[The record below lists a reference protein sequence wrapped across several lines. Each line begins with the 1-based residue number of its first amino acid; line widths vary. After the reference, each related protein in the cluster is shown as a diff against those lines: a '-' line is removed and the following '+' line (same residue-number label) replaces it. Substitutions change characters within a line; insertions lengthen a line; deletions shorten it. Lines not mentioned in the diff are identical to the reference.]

1 MTPHTTTT
9 PNHQPHHSL
18 ARTPCHDLARQTSR
32 LARVVGVGVSCV
44 ALAVGALVAS
54 PGAAVAADPIT
65 HQDYVDYY
73 HLDSARAKGYTG
85 KGVIIALIDG
95 PVELSDPE
103 LAGATI
109 VDKSRC
115 TIEAP
120 MASRYHA
127 SGLAAVLVS
136 QNYGVAPDAT
146 LYTYQVTNKDTVST
160 GTCGTGA
167 SRLNSFD
174 KLINQAIDDGAQ
186 IISIS
191 QGSSSHDENLK
202 WAIARAMSQG
212 VIIVN
217 SAGNNARDDN
227 NNQMGWWS
235 GVVGVS
241 AIGTDGKFTSY
252 SSWGNGVTTA
262 AVGGP
267 IKARDF
273 DTGADATTEGT
284 SNSAALVSG
293 FLALAR
299 AKWPNATPNQILQL
313 LVATGLNPDKKWNKY
328 TGYGAIDPGKMA
340 NTDPSQYPDENPLAQ
355 KEGGSSPTVEEVRD
369 YSDGL
374 ISPFTATLPTSYVY
388 RGLDEIALSSTHNA
402 HLGTSPRYHTK

>member
-1 MTPHTTTT
+1 MTPHTT
-9 PNHQPHHSL
+9 PNHQPHHNL
-18 ARTPCHDLARQTSR
+18 APTPRHDLARQTSR

-54 PGAAVAADPIT
+54 PAAVAADPIT

-73 HLDSARAKGYTG
+73 HLDSARAKGITG

-227 NNQMGWWS
+227 NNQLGWWS

-252 SSWGNGVTTA
+252 SSWGNGVTTT

-267 IKARDF
+267 IKVRDF

-299 AKWPNATPNQILQL
+299 AKWPNATPNQLLQL
-313 LVATGLNPDKKWNKY
+313 LVNTTQNPDGKWDKY

-355 KEGGSSPTVEEVRD
+355 KEGGSSPTVEEVRN

>member
-1 MTPHTTTT
+1 MV
-9 PNHQPHHSL
+9 SMSRCVSSRVL
-18 ARTPCHDLARQTSR
+18 ASVRGRV
-32 LARVVGVGVSCV
+32 ARVVGVGVSCV

-73 HLDSARAKGYTG
+73 HLDSARAKGITG

-109 VDKSRC
+109 IDKSRC

-127 SGLAAVLVS
+127 SGLAALLVS

-227 NNQMGWWS
+227 TSQLGWWS

-273 DTGADATTEGT
+273 DTGADATTTGT

-328 TGYGAIDPGKMA
+328 TGYGAAAPGGML

-369 YSDGL
+369 YSDGV

>member
-1 MTPHTTTT
+1 MV
-9 PNHQPHHSL
+9 SM
-18 ARTPCHDLARQTSR
+18 SR
-32 LARVVGVGVSCV
+32 CVSSRVLGSVRGRVARVVGVGVSCV
-44 ALAVGALVAS
+44 ALAVGVLVAS
-54 PGAAVAADPIT
+54 PGAAVADPIT

-73 HLDSARAKGYTG
+73 HLDSARAKGITG
-85 KGVIIALIDG
+85 KGVIIALIDA
-95 PVELSDPE
+95 PVDTSDPE

-109 VDKSRC
+109 IDKSRC
-115 TIEAP
+115 TIEAS
-120 MASRYHA
+120 MDSRYHA
-127 SGLAAVLVS
+127 NGMAAVLVS

-146 LYTYQVTNKDTVST
+146 LYVYQMSIRKDPSA
-160 GTCGTGA
+160 GTCLQNGHKQDTYA
-167 SRLNSFD
+167 T
-174 KLINQAIDDGAQ
+174 LINQAIDDGAQ

-191 QGSSSHDENLK
+191 QDSPDHSENLK

-227 NNQMGWWS
+227 NNQLGWWS

-252 SSWGNGVTTA
+252 SSWGNGVTTT

-267 IKARDF
+267 IKVRDF
-273 DTGADATTEGT
+273 DTGADATTTGT

-299 AKWPNATPNQILQL
+299 AKWPNATPNQILQV

-328 TGYGAIDPGKMA
+328 TGYGAINPGGML

-369 YSDGL
+369 YSDGV

>member
-1 MTPHTTTT
+1 MTPHTTPTT
-9 PNHQPHHSL
+9 NHQPHHGP
-18 ARTPCHDLARQTSR
+18 APTPRHDLARQTSR

-73 HLDSARAKGYTG
+73 HLDSARAKGITG
-85 KGVIIALIDG
+85 KGVIIALIDA
-95 PVELSDPE
+95 PVDTSDPE

-191 QGSSSHDENLK
+191 LSSVDHSENLK

-227 NNQMGWWS
+227 NNQLGWWS

-252 SSWGNGVTTA
+252 SSWGNGVTTT

-267 IKARDF
+267 INVRKF
-273 DTGADATTEGT
+273 DTGNTTTTIGT

-299 AKWPNATPNQILQL
+299 AKWPNATPNQILQV

-328 TGYGAIDPGKMA
+328 TGYGAINPGGML

>member
-1 MTPHTTTT
+1 MV
-9 PNHQPHHSL
+9 SM
-18 ARTPCHDLARQTSR
+18 SR
-32 LARVVGVGVSCV
+32 CVSSRVLGSVRGRVARVVGVGVSCV
-44 ALAVGALVAS
+44 ALAVWALVAS

-73 HLDSARAKGYTG
+73 HLDSARAKGITG

-115 TIEAP
+115 TIEAS
-120 MASRYHA
+120 MDSRYHA
-127 SGLAAVLVS
+127 NGMAAVLVS

-146 LYTYQVTNKDTVST
+146 LYVYQMSIRKDPSA
-160 GTCGTGA
+160 GTCLQNGHKQDTYA
-167 SRLNSFD
+167 T
-174 KLINQAIDDGAQ
+174 LINQAIDDGAQ

-191 QGSSSHDENLK
+191 QDSVDHSENLK

-227 NNQMGWWS
+227 NNQLGWWS

-252 SSWGNGVTTA
+252 SSWGNGVTTT

-267 IKARDF
+267 IKVRDF
-273 DTGADATTEGT
+273 DTGADATTTGT

-299 AKWPNATPNQILQL
+299 AKWPNATPNQLLQL

-328 TGYGAIDPGKMA
+328 TGYGAINPGGML

-374 ISPFTATLPTSYVY
+374 ISPFTTTLPTSYVY

>member
-73 HLDSARAKGYTG
+73 HLDSARAKGITG

-252 SSWGNGVTTA
+252 SSWGNGVTTT

>member
-1 MTPHTTTT
+1 MVSMSRCVSSHV
-9 PNHQPHHSL
+9 L
-18 ARTPCHDLARQTSR
+18 ASVRGRV
-32 LARVVGVGVSCV
+32 ARVVGVGVSCV

-73 HLDSARAKGYTG
+73 HLDSARAKGITG

-115 TIEAP
+115 TIEAS
-120 MASRYHA
+120 MAGRYHA

-146 LYTYQVTNKDTVST
+146 LYTYQAASDDDPSV
-160 GTCGTGA
+160 GTCMQGNK
-167 SRLNSFD
+167 RLDTFAN
-174 KLINQAIDDGAQ
+174 LINQAIDDGAQ

-191 QGSSSHDENLK
+191 QSSGDHSENLK

-227 NNQMGWWS
+227 TGQLGWWS

-299 AKWPNATPNQILQL
+299 AKWPNATPNQILQV

-328 TGYGAIDPGKMA
+328 TGYGAINPGGML

-355 KEGGSSPTVEEVRD
+355 KEGGSSPTVEEVRN

>member
-1 MTPHTTTT
+1 MTPHTT
-9 PNHQPHHSL
+9 PNHQPHHNL
-18 ARTPCHDLARQTSR
+18 APTPRHDLARQTSR

-54 PGAAVAADPIT
+54 PAAVAADPIT

-73 HLDSARAKGYTG
+73 HLDSARAKGITG

-202 WAIARAMSQG
+202 WAIARALSQG

-227 NNQMGWWS
+227 NSQMGWWS

-252 SSWGNGVTTA
+252 SSWGNGVTTT

-273 DTGADATTEGT
+273 DTGADATTTGT

-299 AKWPNATPNQILQL
+299 AKWPNATPNQILQV

-328 TGYGAIDPGKMA
+328 TGYGAINPGGML

>member
-1 MTPHTTTT
+1 MTPHTTPTT
-9 PNHQPHHSL
+9 NHRHD
-18 ARTPCHDLARQTSR
+18 RTHAASHLDLARQTSR

-44 ALAVGALVAS
+44 ALAAGALVAS

-73 HLDSARAKGYTG
+73 HLDSARAKGITG

-227 NNQMGWWS
+227 TSQLGWWS

-241 AIGTDGKFTSY
+241 AIGTDGKSTSY

-267 IKARDF
+267 IKVRDF
-273 DTGADATTEGT
+273 DTGADATTTGT

-369 YSDGL
+369 YSDGV

>member
-1 MTPHTTTT
+1 MVSMSHCV
-9 PNHQPHHSL
+9 S
-18 ARTPCHDLARQTSR
+18 SR
-32 LARVVGVGVSCV
+32 VLGSVRGRVARVVGVGVSCV

-73 HLDSARAKGYTG
+73 HLDSARAKGITG

-115 TIEAP
+115 TIEAS
-120 MASRYHA
+120 MDSRYHA
-127 SGLAAVLVS
+127 NGMAAVLVS

-146 LYTYQVTNKDTVST
+146 LYVYQMSIRKDPSA
-160 GTCGTGA
+160 GTCLQNGHKQDTYA
-167 SRLNSFD
+167 T
-174 KLINQAIDDGAQ
+174 LINQAIDDGAQ

-191 QGSSSHDENLK
+191 QDSPDHSENLK

>member
-1 MTPHTTTT
+1 MV
-9 PNHQPHHSL
+9 SMSCCVSSRVL
-18 ARTPCHDLARQTSR
+18 ASVRGRV
-32 LARVVGVGVSCV
+32 ARVVGVGVSCV

-73 HLDSARAKGYTG
+73 HLDSARAKGITG
-85 KGVIIALIDG
+85 KGVIIALIDA
-95 PVELSDPE
+95 PVDTSDPE

-115 TIEAP
+115 TIEAS
-120 MASRYHA
+120 MDSRYHA
-127 SGLAAVLVS
+127 NGMAAVLVS

-146 LYTYQVTNKDTVST
+146 LYVYQMSIRKDPSA
-160 GTCGTGA
+160 GTCLQNGHKQDTYA
-167 SRLNSFD
+167 T
-174 KLINQAIDDGAQ
+174 LINQAIDDGAQ

-191 QGSSSHDENLK
+191 QDSPDHSENLK

-227 NNQMGWWS
+227 NNQLGWWS

-252 SSWGNGVTTA
+252 SSWGNGVTTT

-267 IKARDF
+267 INVRKF
-273 DTGADATTEGT
+273 DTGNTTTTIGT

-299 AKWPNATPNQILQL
+299 AKWPNATPNQILQV

-328 TGYGAIDPGKMA
+328 TGYGAINPGGML

>member
-1 MTPHTTTT
+1 MTPHTTPTPT
-9 PNHQPHHSL
+9 PNHNL
-18 ARTPCHDLARQTSR
+18 APTPRHDLAQQTSR

-115 TIEAP
+115 TIEAS
-120 MASRYHA
+120 MAGRYHA

-227 NNQMGWWS
+227 NSQMGWWS

-252 SSWGNGVTTA
+252 SSWGNGVTTT

-267 IKARDF
+267 IKVRDF
-273 DTGADATTEGT
+273 DTGADATTIGT

-299 AKWPNATPNQILQL
+299 AKWPNATPNQILQV

-328 TGYGAIDPGKMA
+328 TGYGAINPGGML

-355 KEGGSSPTVEEVRD
+355 KEGGSSPTVEEVRN

>member
-1 MTPHTTTT
+1 MTPHTT
-9 PNHQPHHSL
+9 PNHRHGHTHAAS
-18 ARTPCHDLARQTSR
+18 RHDLAQQTSR

-127 SGLAAVLVS
+127 SGLAALLVS

-227 NNQMGWWS
+227 NYQMGWWS

-299 AKWPNATPNQILQL
+299 AKWPNATPNQILQV

-328 TGYGAIDPGKMA
+328 TGYGAINPGGML

-374 ISPFTATLPTSYVY
+374 ISPFTTTLPTSYVY

>member
-1 MTPHTTTT
+1 MTPHTT
-9 PNHQPHHSL
+9 PNHQPHHNL
-18 ARTPCHDLARQTSR
+18 APTPRHDLARQTSR

-44 ALAVGALVAS
+44 ALAAGALVAS
-54 PGAAVAADPIT
+54 PAAVAADPIT

-73 HLDSARAKGYTG
+73 HLDSARAKGITG

-227 NNQMGWWS
+227 NYQMGWWS

-299 AKWPNATPNQILQL
+299 AKWPNATPNQILQV

-328 TGYGAIDPGKMA
+328 TGYGAINPGGML

>member
-1 MTPHTTTT
+1 MTPHTT
-9 PNHQPHHSL
+9 PNHRHDHTHAAS
-18 ARTPCHDLARQTSR
+18 RHDLAQQTSR

-54 PGAAVAADPIT
+54 PAAAVAADPIT

-73 HLDSARAKGYTG
+73 HLDSARAKGITG
-85 KGVIIALIDG
+85 KGVIIALIDA
-95 PVELSDPE
+95 PVDTSDPE

-115 TIEAP
+115 TIEAS
-120 MASRYHA
+120 MDSRYHA
-127 SGLAAVLVS
+127 NGMAAVLVS

-146 LYTYQVTNKDTVST
+146 LYVYQMSIRKDPSA
-160 GTCGTGA
+160 GTCLQNGHKQDTYA
-167 SRLNSFD
+167 T
-174 KLINQAIDDGAQ
+174 LINQAIDDGAQ

-191 QGSSSHDENLK
+191 QDSVDHSENLK

-227 NNQMGWWS
+227 NNQLGWWS

-267 IKARDF
+267 IKVRDF
-273 DTGADATTEGT
+273 DTGADATTTGT

-299 AKWPNATPNQILQL
+299 AKWPNATPNQILQV

-369 YSDGL
+369 YSDGV

>member
-1 MTPHTTTT
+1 M
-9 PNHQPHHSL
+9 
-18 ARTPCHDLARQTSR
+18 SR
-32 LARVVGVGVSCV
+32 CVSSRVLGSVRGRVARVVGVGVSCV
-44 ALAVGALVAS
+44 ALAVGVLVAS
-54 PGAAVAADPIT
+54 PGAAVADPIT

-115 TIEAP
+115 TIEAS
-120 MASRYHA
+120 MDSRYHA
-127 SGLAAVLVS
+127 NGMAAVLVS

-146 LYTYQVTNKDTVST
+146 LYVYQMSIRKDPSA
-160 GTCGTGA
+160 GTCLQNGHKQDTYA
-167 SRLNSFD
+167 T
-174 KLINQAIDDGAQ
+174 LINQAIDDGAQ

-191 QGSSSHDENLK
+191 QDSVDHSENLK

-227 NNQMGWWS
+227 NSQLGWWS

-252 SSWGNGVTTA
+252 SSWGNGVTTT

-267 IKARDF
+267 INVRKF
-273 DTGADATTEGT
+273 DTGNTATTIGT

-313 LVATGLNPDKKWNKY
+313 LVNTTQNPDGKWDKY

-374 ISPFTATLPTSYVY
+374 ISPFTTTLPTSYVY

>member
-1 MTPHTTTT
+1 MTPHTTPTPT
-9 PNHQPHHSL
+9 PNHNL
-18 ARTPCHDLARQTSR
+18 APTPRHDLARQTSR

-54 PGAAVAADPIT
+54 PAAVADPIT

-73 HLDSARAKGYTG
+73 HLDSARAKGITG

-227 NNQMGWWS
+227 NSQMGWWS

-273 DTGADATTEGT
+273 DTGADATTIGT

-299 AKWPNATPNQILQL
+299 AKWPNATPNQLLQL
-313 LVATGLNPDKKWNKY
+313 LVNTTQNPDGKWDKY
-328 TGYGAIDPGKMA
+328 TGYGAAAPGGML

-355 KEGGSSPTVEEVRD
+355 KEGGSSPTVEEVRN

>member
-1 MTPHTTTT
+1 MV
-9 PNHQPHHSL
+9 SMSRCVSSRVL
-18 ARTPCHDLARQTSR
+18 ASVRGRV
-32 LARVVGVGVSCV
+32 ARVVGVGVSCV

-54 PGAAVAADPIT
+54 PAAVADPIT

-73 HLDSARAKGYTG
+73 HLDSARAKGITG

-227 NNQMGWWS
+227 NSQMGWWS

-273 DTGADATTEGT
+273 DTGADATTIGT

-299 AKWPNATPNQILQL
+299 AKWPNATPNQLLQL
-313 LVATGLNPDKKWNKY
+313 LVNTTQNPDGKWDKY
-328 TGYGAIDPGKMA
+328 TGYGAAAPGGML

-355 KEGGSSPTVEEVRD
+355 KEGGSSPTVEEVRN

>member
-1 MTPHTTTT
+1 MTPHTTPTT
-9 PNHQPHHSL
+9 NHHHDHTHAAS
-18 ARTPCHDLARQTSR
+18 RHNLARQTSR

-44 ALAVGALVAS
+44 ALAVGVLVAS
-54 PGAAVAADPIT
+54 PGAAVADPIT

-73 HLDSARAKGYTG
+73 HLDSARAKGITG
-85 KGVIIALIDG
+85 KGVIIALIDA
-95 PVELSDPE
+95 PVDTSDPE

-115 TIEAP
+115 TIEAS
-120 MASRYHA
+120 MDSRYHA
-127 SGLAAVLVS
+127 NGMAAVLVS

-146 LYTYQVTNKDTVST
+146 LYVYQMSIRKDPSA
-160 GTCGTGA
+160 GTCLQNGHKQDTYA
-167 SRLNSFD
+167 T
-174 KLINQAIDDGAQ
+174 LINQAIDDGAQ

-191 QGSSSHDENLK
+191 QDSPDHSENLK

-227 NNQMGWWS
+227 NNQLGWWS

-252 SSWGNGVTTA
+252 SSWGNGVTTT

-267 IKARDF
+267 INVRKF
-273 DTGADATTEGT
+273 DTGNTTTTIGT

-299 AKWPNATPNQILQL
+299 AKWPNATPNQILQV

-328 TGYGAIDPGKMA
+328 TGYGAINPGGML

-369 YSDGL
+369 YSDGV

>member
-1 MTPHTTTT
+1 M
-9 PNHQPHHSL
+9 
-18 ARTPCHDLARQTSR
+18 
-32 LARVVGVGVSCV
+32 VGVGVSCV

-54 PGAAVAADPIT
+54 PAAVAADPIT

-73 HLDSARAKGYTG
+73 HLDSARAKGITG

-227 NNQMGWWS
+227 NSQMGWWS

-299 AKWPNATPNQILQL
+299 AKWPNATPNQILQV

-328 TGYGAIDPGKMA
+328 TGYGAINPGGML

>member
-1 MTPHTTTT
+1 M
-9 PNHQPHHSL
+9 SRCVSSRVL
-18 ARTPCHDLARQTSR
+18 ASVRGRV
-32 LARVVGVGVSCV
+32 ARVVGVGVSCV

-54 PGAAVAADPIT
+54 PRAAVAADPIT

-227 NNQMGWWS
+227 NSQMGWWS

-252 SSWGNGVTTA
+252 SSWGNGVTTT

-267 IKARDF
+267 IKVRDF

-299 AKWPNATPNQILQL
+299 AKWPNATPNQLLQL
-313 LVATGLNPDKKWNKY
+313 LINTTQNPDGKWDKY

>member
-1 MTPHTTTT
+1 MV
-9 PNHQPHHSL
+9 SMSRCVSSRVL
-18 ARTPCHDLARQTSR
+18 ASVRGRV
-32 LARVVGVGVSCV
+32 ARVVGVGVSCV

-54 PGAAVAADPIT
+54 PAAVAADPIT

-227 NNQMGWWS
+227 NSQMGWWS

-252 SSWGNGVTTA
+252 SSWGNGVTTT

-299 AKWPNATPNQILQL
+299 AKWPNATPNQLLQL
-313 LVATGLNPDKKWNKY
+313 LVNTTQNPDGKWDKY

-355 KEGGSSPTVEEVRD
+355 KEGGSSPTVEEVRN

>member
-1 MTPHTTTT
+1 M
-9 PNHQPHHSL
+9 SRCVSSRVL
-18 ARTPCHDLARQTSR
+18 ASVRGRV
-32 LARVVGVGVSCV
+32 ARVVGVGVSCV

-73 HLDSARAKGYTG
+73 HLDSARAKGITG
-85 KGVIIALIDG
+85 KGVIIALIDA
-95 PVELSDPE
+95 PVDTSDPE

-109 VDKSRC
+109 IDKSRC
-115 TIEAP
+115 TIEAS
-120 MASRYHA
+120 MDSRYHA
-127 SGLAAVLVS
+127 NGMAAVLVS

-146 LYTYQVTNKDTVST
+146 LYVYQMSIRKDPSA
-160 GTCGTGA
+160 GTCLQNGHKQDTYA
-167 SRLNSFD
+167 T
-174 KLINQAIDDGAQ
+174 LINQAIDDGAQ

-191 QGSSSHDENLK
+191 LSSVDHSENLK

-212 VIIVN
+212 VIIVSAVGN
-217 SAGNNARDDN
+217 SARDDN
-227 NNQMGWWS
+227 NSQMGWWS

-267 IKARDF
+267 IKVRDF
-273 DTGADATTEGT
+273 DTGADATTTGT

-299 AKWPNATPNQILQL
+299 AKWPNATPNQLLQL
-313 LVATGLNPDKKWNKY
+313 LVNTTQNPDGKWDKY

-369 YSDGL
+369 YSDGV

>member
-73 HLDSARAKGYTG
+73 HLDSARAKGITG

-267 IKARDF
+267 IKVRDF

>member
-1 MTPHTTTT
+1 MSHCV
-9 PNHQPHHSL
+9 S
-18 ARTPCHDLARQTSR
+18 SR
-32 LARVVGVGVSCV
+32 VLGSVRGRVARVVGVGVSCV

-85 KGVIIALIDG
+85 KGVIIALIDA
-95 PVELSDPE
+95 PVDTSDPE

-115 TIEAP
+115 TIEAS
-120 MASRYHA
+120 MDSRYHA
-127 SGLAAVLVS
+127 NGMAAVLVS

-146 LYTYQVTNKDTVST
+146 LYVYQMSIRKDPSA
-160 GTCGTGA
+160 GTCLQNGHKQDTYA
-167 SRLNSFD
+167 T
-174 KLINQAIDDGAQ
+174 LINQAIDDGAQ

-191 QGSSSHDENLK
+191 QDSPDHSENLK

-227 NNQMGWWS
+227 NNQLGWWS

-267 IKARDF
+267 IKVRDF
-273 DTGADATTEGT
+273 DTGADATTTGT

-328 TGYGAIDPGKMA
+328 TGYGAINPGGML

>member
-1 MTPHTTTT
+1 MVSMSRCVSSHV
-9 PNHQPHHSL
+9 L
-18 ARTPCHDLARQTSR
+18 ASVRGRV
-32 LARVVGVGVSCV
+32 ARVVGVGVSCV

-191 QGSSSHDENLK
+191 LSSVDHSENLK

-212 VIIVN
+212 VIIVSAVGN
-217 SAGNNARDDN
+217 SARDDN
-227 NNQMGWWS
+227 NSQLGWWS

-252 SSWGNGVTTA
+252 SSWGNGVTTT

-299 AKWPNATPNQILQL
+299 AKWPNATPNQLLQL

-328 TGYGAIDPGKMA
+328 TGYGAAAPGGML

>member
-1 MTPHTTTT
+1 MTPHTT
-9 PNHQPHHSL
+9 PNHRHGHTHAAS
-18 ARTPCHDLARQTSR
+18 RHNLARQTSR

-73 HLDSARAKGYTG
+73 HLDSARAKGITG

-227 NNQMGWWS
+227 NSQMGWWS

>member
-1 MTPHTTTT
+1 M
-9 PNHQPHHSL
+9 SRCVSFL
-18 ARTPCHDLARQTSR
+18 PCRVLGSVRGR
-32 LARVVGVGVSCV
+32 VARVVGVGVSCV

-54 PGAAVAADPIT
+54 PAAVADPIT

-73 HLDSARAKGYTG
+73 HLDSARAKGITG

-227 NNQMGWWS
+227 NSQMGWWS

-273 DTGADATTEGT
+273 DTGADATTIGT

-299 AKWPNATPNQILQL
+299 AKWPNATPNQILQV

-369 YSDGL
+369 YSDGV

>member
-1 MTPHTTTT
+1 MV
-9 PNHQPHHSL
+9 SMSRCVSFL
-18 ARTPCHDLARQTSR
+18 PCRVLGSVRGR
-32 LARVVGVGVSCV
+32 VARVVGVGVSCV

-85 KGVIIALIDG
+85 KGVIIALIDA
-95 PVELSDPE
+95 PVDTSDPE

-109 VDKSRC
+109 IDKSRC
-115 TIEAP
+115 TIEAS
-120 MASRYHA
+120 MDSRYHA
-127 SGLAAVLVS
+127 NGMAAVLVS

-146 LYTYQVTNKDTVST
+146 LYVYQMSIRKDPSA
-160 GTCGTGA
+160 GTCLQNGHKQDTYA
-167 SRLNSFD
+167 T
-174 KLINQAIDDGAQ
+174 LINQAIDDGAQ

-191 QGSSSHDENLK
+191 QDSPDHSENLK

-227 NNQMGWWS
+227 NNQLGWWS

-252 SSWGNGVTTA
+252 SSWGNGVTTT

-267 IKARDF
+267 IKVRDF
-273 DTGADATTEGT
+273 DTGADATTTGT

-299 AKWPNATPNQILQL
+299 AKWPNATPNQILQV

-328 TGYGAIDPGKMA
+328 TGYGAINPGGML

-355 KEGGSSPTVEEVRD
+355 KEGGSSPTVEEVRN
-369 YSDGL
+369 YSDGV

>member
-1 MTPHTTTT
+1 MV
-9 PNHQPHHSL
+9 SMSRCVSSRVL
-18 ARTPCHDLARQTSR
+18 ASVRGRV
-32 LARVVGVGVSCV
+32 ARVVGVGVSCV

-115 TIEAP
+115 TIEAS
-120 MASRYHA
+120 MAGRYHA

-227 NNQMGWWS
+227 NSQMGWWS

-252 SSWGNGVTTA
+252 SSWGNGVTTT

-267 IKARDF
+267 IKVRDF
-273 DTGADATTEGT
+273 DTGADATTIGT

-299 AKWPNATPNQILQL
+299 AKWPNATPNQILQV

-328 TGYGAIDPGKMA
+328 TGYGAINPGGML

-355 KEGGSSPTVEEVRD
+355 KEGGSSPTVEEVRN

>member
-1 MTPHTTTT
+1 M
-9 PNHQPHHSL
+9 
-18 ARTPCHDLARQTSR
+18 SR
-32 LARVVGVGVSCV
+32 CVSSRVLGSVRGRVARVVGVGVSCV
-44 ALAVGALVAS
+44 ALAVGVLVAS
-54 PGAAVAADPIT
+54 PGAAVADPIT

-73 HLDSARAKGYTG
+73 HLDSARAKGITG
-85 KGVIIALIDG
+85 KGVIIALIDA
-95 PVELSDPE
+95 PVDTSDPE

-115 TIEAP
+115 TIEAS
-120 MASRYHA
+120 MDSRYHA
-127 SGLAAVLVS
+127 NGMAAVLVS

-146 LYTYQVTNKDTVST
+146 LYVYQMSIRKDPSA
-160 GTCGTGA
+160 GTCLQNGHKQDTYA
-167 SRLNSFD
+167 T
-174 KLINQAIDDGAQ
+174 LINQAIDDGAQ

-191 QGSSSHDENLK
+191 QDSVDHSENLK

-227 NNQMGWWS
+227 NNQLGWWS

-252 SSWGNGVTTA
+252 SSWGNGVTTT

-267 IKARDF
+267 IKVRDF
-273 DTGADATTEGT
+273 DTGADATTTGT

-369 YSDGL
+369 YSDGV

>member
-1 MTPHTTTT
+1 MV
-9 PNHQPHHSL
+9 SMSRCVSSRVL
-18 ARTPCHDLARQTSR
+18 ASVRGRV
-32 LARVVGVGVSCV
+32 ARVVGVGVSCV

-54 PGAAVAADPIT
+54 PAAVAADPIT

-227 NNQMGWWS
+227 NSQMGWWS

-252 SSWGNGVTTA
+252 SSWGNGVTTT

-299 AKWPNATPNQILQL
+299 AKWPNATPNQLLQL
-313 LVATGLNPDKKWNKY
+313 LVNTTQNPDGKWDKY

>member
-1 MTPHTTTT
+1 M
-9 PNHQPHHSL
+9 SRCVSSRVL
-18 ARTPCHDLARQTSR
+18 ASVRGRV
-32 LARVVGVGVSCV
+32 ARVVGVGVSCV

-54 PGAAVAADPIT
+54 PAAVAADPIT

-73 HLDSARAKGYTG
+73 HLDSARAKGITG

-109 VDKSRC
+109 IDKSRC

-227 NNQMGWWS
+227 NYQMGWWS

-273 DTGADATTEGT
+273 DTGADATTIGT

>member
-1 MTPHTTTT
+1 MTPHTTPTT
-9 PNHQPHHSL
+9 NHRHD
-18 ARTPCHDLARQTSR
+18 RTHAASRHDLARQTSR

-54 PGAAVAADPIT
+54 PRAAVAADPIT

-227 NNQMGWWS
+227 NSQMGWWS

-252 SSWGNGVTTA
+252 SSWGNGVTTT

-267 IKARDF
+267 INVRKF
-273 DTGADATTEGT
+273 DTGNTTTTIGT

-313 LVATGLNPDKKWNKY
+313 LINTTVNPDGKWDKY
-328 TGYGAIDPGKMA
+328 TGYGAAAPGGML

-374 ISPFTATLPTSYVY
+374 ISPFTTTLPTSYVY

>member
-1 MTPHTTTT
+1 M
-9 PNHQPHHSL
+9 SRCVSFL
-18 ARTPCHDLARQTSR
+18 PCRVLGSVRGR
-32 LARVVGVGVSCV
+32 VARVVGVGVSCV

-54 PGAAVAADPIT
+54 PAAVAADPIT

-115 TIEAP
+115 TIEAS
-120 MASRYHA
+120 MTVRYHA
-127 SGLAAVLVS
+127 SEMAALLVS

-191 QGSSSHDENLK
+191 QGSSIHDENLK

-227 NNQMGWWS
+227 NNQLGWWS

-252 SSWGNGVTTA
+252 SSWGNGVTTT

-267 IKARDF
+267 INVRKF
-273 DTGADATTEGT
+273 DTGNTTTTIGT

-299 AKWPNATPNQILQL
+299 AKWPNATPNQILQV

-328 TGYGAIDPGKMA
+328 TGYGAINPGGML

>member
-1 MTPHTTTT
+1 MV
-9 PNHQPHHSL
+9 SMSCCVSSRVL
-18 ARTPCHDLARQTSR
+18 ASVRGRV
-32 LARVVGVGVSCV
+32 ARVVGVGVSCV

-73 HLDSARAKGYTG
+73 HLDSARAKGITG
-85 KGVIIALIDG
+85 KGVIIALIDA
-95 PVELSDPE
+95 PVDTSDPE

-115 TIEAP
+115 TIEAS
-120 MASRYHA
+120 MDSRYHA
-127 SGLAAVLVS
+127 NGMAAVLVS

-146 LYTYQVTNKDTVST
+146 LYVYQMSIRKDPSA
-160 GTCGTGA
+160 GTCLQNGHKQDTYA
-167 SRLNSFD
+167 T
-174 KLINQAIDDGAQ
+174 LINQAIDDGAQ

-191 QGSSSHDENLK
+191 QDSPDHSENLK

-227 NNQMGWWS
+227 NYQLGWWS

-252 SSWGNGVTTA
+252 SSWGNGVTTT

-267 IKARDF
+267 INVRKF
-273 DTGADATTEGT
+273 DTGNTTTTIGT

-299 AKWPNATPNQILQL
+299 AKWPNATPNQILQV

-328 TGYGAIDPGKMA
+328 TGYGAINPGGML

>member
-1 MTPHTTTT
+1 MTPHTT
-9 PNHQPHHSL
+9 PNHRHGHTHAAS
-18 ARTPCHDLARQTSR
+18 RHDLAQQTSR

-127 SGLAAVLVS
+127 SGLAALLVS

-227 NNQMGWWS
+227 NNQLGWWS

-299 AKWPNATPNQILQL
+299 AKWPNATPNQILQV

-328 TGYGAIDPGKMA
+328 TGYGAINPGGML

-374 ISPFTATLPTSYVY
+374 ISPFTTTLPTSYVY

>member
-1 MTPHTTTT
+1 MVSMSHCV
-9 PNHQPHHSL
+9 S
-18 ARTPCHDLARQTSR
+18 SR
-32 LARVVGVGVSCV
+32 VLGSVRGRVARVVGVGVSCV

-54 PGAAVAADPIT
+54 PRAAVAADPIT

-73 HLDSARAKGYTG
+73 HLDSARAKGITG
-85 KGVIIALIDG
+85 KGVIIALIDA
-95 PVELSDPE
+95 PVDTSDPE

-109 VDKSRC
+109 IDKSRC
-115 TIEAP
+115 TIEAS
-120 MASRYHA
+120 MDSRYHA
-127 SGLAAVLVS
+127 NGMAAVLVS

-146 LYTYQVTNKDTVST
+146 LYVYQMSIRKDPSA
-160 GTCGTGA
+160 GTCLQNGHKQDTYA
-167 SRLNSFD
+167 T
-174 KLINQAIDDGAQ
+174 LINQAIDDGAQ

-191 QGSSSHDENLK
+191 QDSVDHSENLK

-227 NNQMGWWS
+227 TSQLGWWS

-252 SSWGNGVTTA
+252 SSWGNGVTTT

-299 AKWPNATPNQILQL
+299 AKWPNATPNQLLQL
-313 LVATGLNPDKKWNKY
+313 LVNTTQNPDGKWDKY